1 MAGEIAN
8 AHAMCV
14 RSRGPIKEIH
24 MTPQAAEKELVQL
37 EKRYWQALKEKDVDT
52 ALRLTDDGCIL
63 TGAQGIARIDPE
75 TFKSMMKDASWSLNA
90 YDVSDVQVRLLS
102 DDVAIV
108 AYKVTE
114 NLTVEGKPVKLEAA
128 DSSTWVRRDGR
139 WVCALHTEAIT
150 GDPWGRDRQPVQR
163 GD

>member
-1 MAGEIAN
+1 
-8 AHAMCV
+8 
-14 RSRGPIKEIH
+14 

-37 EKRYWQALKEKDVDT
+37 EKRYWEALKEKDVET
-52 ALRLTDDGCIL
+52 ALRLTDDPCIL
-63 TGAQGIARIDPE
+63 TGAQGLSSIDHE
-75 TFKSMMKDASWSLNA
+75 TLKGMMRDAPYSLNA
-90 YDVSDVQVRLLS
+90 YDLSDVQVRMLG

-114 NLTVEGKPVKLEAA
+114 DMTVEGKPVKLEAA
-128 DSSTWVRRDGR
+128 DASTWVRRDGR

-150 GDPWGRDRQPVQR
+150 GDPFGRDRQPVQR